1 MLALRKLY
9 NNFEAYICAVLLAVM
24 ITCLTL
30 QVLIRVISGG
40 SLAWAEEMSR
50 FCFIGAVYLGTAVG
64 AQRLAH
70 VRVTA
75 QFMLMPVK
83 ARLAFRMVA
92 DVILVGFNLALAYL
106 CAGLVAEAV
115 EFGEISA
122 TLGINIAYV
131 EAVIPIGALLM
142 SWRIIEGY
150 IIRWK
155 KGTLYEL
162 VDFETEAGVAQPVGE
177 NA

>member
-1 MLALRKLY
+1 MRFMRKLY
-9 NNFEAYICAVLLAVM
+9 DNFEAYICVILLAVM
-24 ITCLTL
+24 ILCLTL
-30 QVLIRVISGG
+30 QVVIRIVSGG

-50 FCFIGAVYLGTAVG
+50 FCFIGTVYLGTAVA

-83 ARLAFRMVA
+83 ARLAFRIFA
-92 DVILVGFNLALAYL
+92 DLILIGFNLSLAYL
-106 CAGLVAEAV
+106 SAGFVAEAV
-115 EFGEISA
+115 EFDEISA

-142 SWRIIEGY
+142 SWRIVESY
-150 IIRWK
+150 LIRMK
-155 KGTLYEL
+155 NGRLYEL
-162 VDFETEAGVAQPVGE
+162 VALETEMGIPAEE
-177 NA
+177 NAS

>member
-1 MLALRKLY
+1 MRFMRKLY
-9 NNFEAYICAVLLAVM
+9 DNFEAYICVMLLAVM
-24 ITCLTL
+24 ILCLTL
-30 QVLIRVISGG
+30 QVVIRIVSGG

-50 FCFIGAVYLGTAVG
+50 FCFIGTVYLGTAVA

-83 ARLAFRMVA
+83 ARLAFRIFA
-92 DVILVGFNLALAYL
+92 DLILIGFNLSLAYL
-106 CAGLVAEAV
+106 SAGFVAEAV

-142 SWRIIEGY
+142 SWRIVESY
-150 IIRWK
+150 LIRMK
-155 KGTLYEL
+155 NRRLYEL
-162 VDFETEAGVAQPVGE
+162 VALETEMGIPAEEKAS
-177 NA
+177 